1 MAYSY
6 ALNTVYN
13 HYLQTYS
20 HIRPSRYDAHNK
32 NELRNVYR
40 SILDISRKSPLFL
53 VEESKETLSSAV
65 SLKENAIELKNSITA
80 LGGLHEG
87 EILGR
92 KAAFSSDPATVSV
105 NYVGDGNKPDTTA
118 EFEIYVNRLATAQVN
133 AGKALPAGDTPGLP
147 LGSYSF
153 DVAVAG
159 SSYEFQFSV
168 NEDET
173 NRDVQD
179 RLARLFGN
187 ADLGITAE
195 VTEDEEGQSTLSLRS
210 NNTGLPALR
219 EYRFL
224 VSDENSSMT
233 AGAVAYFGLGEVTQ
247 EAGNAEFT
255 LNGDVRN
262 AHSNRF
268 TIEKTYEVT
277 LLGTNSAGDPPITV
291 GQKTDVESI
300 SDNISSLINS
310 YNEFVRATGEL
321 QDERFQNRQ
330 LLGDMRRIAL
340 QYQYDMADL
349 GLLVEEDGS
358 LLMTNGDLIRT
369 AIEQEDEVQVEN
381 TTAHSG
387 LAAIKGFASD
397 VMRKANQIAINP
409 MEYVSKKI
417 VAYKNPGRSFSSPY
431 ITSIYSGMM
440 FNSFC

>member
-1 MAYSY
+1 MAYSF

-32 NELRNVYR
+32 SELRSVYQ

-53 VEESKETLSSAV
+53 IEESKETLSSAV
-65 SLKENAIELKNSITA
+65 SLKESAIELKNSITA

-92 KAAFSSDPATVSV
+92 KAAFSSDPATVGV
-105 NYVGDGNKPDTTA
+105 AYVGDGSKPGAAA

-133 AGKALPAGDTPGLP
+133 AGKALPADETPGLP
-147 LGSYSF
+147 LGAYSF
-153 DVAVAG
+153 DVTVAG

-168 NEDET
+168 NEGES

-187 ADLGITAE
+187 ADLGLTAA
-195 VTEDEEGQSTLSLRS
+195 VSEDGEGQSTLSLRS
-210 NNTGLPALR
+210 NNTGLPAMR
-219 EYRFL
+219 EYRFH
-224 VSDENSSMT
+224 VGDENSSMSG
-233 AGAVAYFGLGEVTQ
+233 GAVEYFGLGEVTQ

-255 LNGDVRN
+255 LNGDART
-262 AHSNRF
+262 AHANRF

-277 LLGTNSAGDPPITV
+277 LLAASGAGDPPVTI

-300 SDNISSLINS
+300 SDNINSLIDS
-310 YNEFVRATGEL
+310 YNEFVLNTSEL
-321 QDERFQNRQ
+321 QDDRFQNRQ
-330 LLGDMRRIAL
+330 LLGDMRRLAL

-349 GLLVEEDGS
+349 GVFVGDDGR
-358 LLMTNGDLIRT
+358 LIATNNGLIRT
-369 AIEQEDEVQVEN
+369 AIELEDEVQVEN

-387 LAAIKGFASD
+387 LSALKAFAGD
-397 VMRKANQIAINP
+397 VMRKANQIAIKP